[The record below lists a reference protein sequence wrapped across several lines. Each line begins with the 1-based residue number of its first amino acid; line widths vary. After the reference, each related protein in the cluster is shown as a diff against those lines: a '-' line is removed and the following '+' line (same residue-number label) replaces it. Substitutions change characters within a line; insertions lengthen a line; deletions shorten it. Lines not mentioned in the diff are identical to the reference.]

1 MRSRRGGDINNPS
14 SKGKE
19 VEVDNYGDDAFDDS
33 DDDDL
38 VDENAFDDFTDEIF
52 TDEFNSYW
60 SQRAMSQYNLT
71 EDAFKKMWYQ
81 QKPVIK
87 RKEVQEDNYND
98 DAFDDSDDE
107 DSVDENAFDDS
118 IDELLFDEFN
128 SYLSQ
133 KSHDPV

>member
-1 MRSRRGGDINNPS
+1 
-14 SKGKE
+14 
-19 VEVDNYGDDAFDDS
+19 
-33 DDDDL
+33 
-38 VDENAFDDFTDEIF
+38 
-52 TDEFNSYW
+52 
-60 SQRAMSQYNLT
+60 
-71 EDAFKKMWYQ
+71 MWYQ

-133 KSHDPV
+133 KSHDPVMLSRRECDINNNQSSKGKEVEDENYSDDAFDNSVADDSIGKNALDDSADELLICWDIIRKN

>member
-1 MRSRRGGDINNPS
+1 
-14 SKGKE
+14 
-19 VEVDNYGDDAFDDS
+19 
-33 DDDDL
+33 
-38 VDENAFDDFTDEIF
+38 
-52 TDEFNSYW
+52 
-60 SQRAMSQYNLT
+60 
-71 EDAFKKMWYQ
+71 MWYQ

-133 KSHDPV
+133 KSHDPVLKDAFKKMMWYQQQPIIKGKEVKEDNYIDVAFDDSDDDYPVDENVFDDSTDELLIKDFNSSLS